1 MKLVLKLVKMA
12 GAYILEYYPSPPS
25 LEGGNFSNQFT
36 LERESKRCW
45 KSAASF
51 GDILHTYCYQ
61 NSKNTQL
68 SSTLSLYFSNFNFP
82 AFYLHS
88 FTLGLKNLK
97 FYAENMGKK
106 TKKYNVSSW
115 DKISKSILLYTEFC
129 PFKRQ
134 NSNLDLTQTYIFFGD
149 CHVEPV
155 NIKP

>member
-12 GAYILEYYPSPPS
+12 GAYILEYYPPPS

-88 FTLGLKNLK
+88 FTLGLKNFK

-129 PFKRQ
+129 PFKEK
-134 NSNLDLTQTYIFFGD
+134 LKFEFHPYIYIFSELSRQA
-149 CHVEPV
+149 HQY
-155 NIKP
+155 